1 MDAQALENI
10 NGTRMAWNI
19 WPCTR
24 LDATRIIV
32 PLGCLYTPLK
42 PTENLQLV
50 EYEPVMCKAR
60 DCGAILNPL
69 CMVDFHSKSWMC
81 PFCQQRNQMPPHYA
95 EHITEQNLPAELIHM
110 CSTIEYIIPQSICN
124 PPVFLLMLDIALI
137 DEELEQVKDSLQQSL
152 AMMPQNALVGFITFG
167 AMCYVHELGF
177 TALPKAYA
185 FRGGKEYTAK
195 QVAYQLGFGVRNDPR
210 GGMGSAAAGRF
221 LMPVAEC
228 EFTLNSLLDDLTRDS
243 WPIGAD
249 RRPLRCTGAALSVA
263 IGLLEVTCAQSSAR
277 VLLLTGGPCN
287 VGPGMVVGEEL
298 QETIRSHLDLQKENP
313 NASHTKAALK
323 FYTSLAE
330 RAVTCGFAVDIFAC
344 SLDQVGLHEMKVVID
359 KTGGYMVMSDSFS
372 MHVFKDSFR
381 KIFDCDEQGY
391 LQLGF
396 NAKIEV
402 LCSRE
407 IKCCG
412 AVGGLS
418 SLNKKGASVS
428 ETEVGA
434 GGTSQWVVGSLDK
447 NTSIGFYFDVTNQ
460 QANSMPQ
467 GKQGYIQYQTS
478 YQHPSGR
485 KRLRVTTISHRYT
498 DANMSD
504 IVSGF
509 DQEAAAVLMARY
521 AVWKTENDDPL
532 DVLRWVDRML
542 IRLVAKFADYRK
554 DEPGSFNLGQEF
566 QIFPQFMY
574 HLRRS
579 NFLQTFNASPDETAF
594 YRTIILRE
602 NTMNTLVMI
611 QPALLQYTFEEGPPQ
626 PVLLDAASLKPN
638 VILLLDTFFHVVI
651 WRGETIQAWYEAGY
665 QEKEEYA
672 NFKVLL
678 QSPAEDA
685 KQILGT
691 RFPVP
696 KFIQTNAGG
705 SQARFLTSKVNP
717 STTHTSMGS
726 SFGGGG
732 AGGGDSSVV
741 ITDDVSLKVFMEHLI
756 RLSVQS

>member
-1 MDAQALENI
+1 
-10 NGTRMAWNI
+10 
-19 WPCTR
+19 
-24 LDATRIIV
+24 
-32 PLGCLYTPLK
+32 
-42 PTENLQLV
+42 
-50 EYEPVMCKAR
+50 
-60 DCGAILNPL
+60 
-69 CMVDFHSKSWMC
+69 
-81 PFCQQRNQMPPHYA
+81 
-95 EHITEQNLPAELIHM
+95 
-110 CSTIEYIIPQSICN
+110 
-124 PPVFLLMLDIALI
+124 
-137 DEELEQVKDSLQQSL
+137 VKDSLQQSL

-177 TALPKAYA
+177 TALPKSYA
-185 FRGGKEYTAK
+185 FRGGKEYSAK

-210 GGMGSAAAGRF
+210 GAMNPAAAGRF

-243 WPIGAD
+243 WPIGTD

-263 IGLLEVTCAQSSAR
+263 IGLLEVTCAQTSAR

-313 NASHTKAALK
+313 NARHTKAALT
-323 FYTSLAE
+323 FYTSLAS

-344 SLDQVGLHEMKVVID
+344 SLDQVGLYEMKVITD
-359 KTGGYMVMSDSFS
+359 KTGGYCVMSDSFS

-402 LCSRE
+402 FCSKE

-418 SLNKKGASVS
+418 GLGKKGPSVS
-428 ETEVGA
+428 EVELGA
-434 GGTSQWVVGSLDK
+434 GGTTQWVVGSLDK
-447 NTSIGFYFDVTNQ
+447 NTSIGFYFDVHNQ
-460 QANSMPQ
+460 NAASSQQ

-498 DANMSD
+498 GDDNMSD

-521 AVWKTENDDPL
+521 AVWKTENEDPL

-542 IRLVAKFADYRK
+542 IRFVAKFADYRK
-554 DEPGSFNLGQEF
+554 DQPDSFNLGPEF

-594 YRTIILRE
+594 ARTIILRE
-602 NTMNTLVMI
+602 NVMNTLVMI

-665 QEKEEYA
+665 QDKEEYA

-685 KQILGT
+685 KQILGA

-705 SQARFLTSKVNP
+705 SQARFLTARVNP

-726 SFGGGG
+726 NFTGGG